1 MQSKIELDLKNYYYQ
16 EIESIKVRLSKN
28 RPDLYSKTQNVKR
41 LINEYDDISNQIPKS
56 AIERNE
62 ITKECL
68 QKEKEFDLALKHYND
83 IEKKNH

>member
-41 LINEYDDISNQIPKS
+41 LINEYDDISNQIPKCE
-56 AIERNE
+56 IERND
-62 ITKECL
+62 IKKECL